1 MSDAP
6 APTRS
11 PAADVALNTLLVPVD
26 FSESAIQAVDYA
38 IRLAEIFG
46 SRVILLHVY
55 HFPVELLTD
64 WSAYG
69 TLAGSAEIL
78 EGLRK
83 EREEQMAA
91 LGREKARPGVSLTTR
106 VVEGTPFAEI
116 VKAAREENADLL
128 VMSTRGLTGIKHIL
142 IGSTAE
148 KVVRKSPCP
157 VLVLKP
163 KDYEFHMP

>member
-1 MSDAP
+1 MA
-6 APTRS
+6 AETRPPS
-11 PAADVALNTLLVPVD
+11 PAEAPLDTILVPVD
-26 FSESAIQAVDYA
+26 FSEHSIHAIDYA
-38 IRLAEIFG
+38 IRLARVFH
-46 SRVILLHVY
+46 SRVVLVHVY

-83 EREEQMAA
+83 DREQQMAA
-91 LGREKARPGVSLTTR
+91 LAQEKAGAGVPLEAH
-106 VVEGTPFAEI
+106 VLEGTPFSEI
-116 VKAAREENADLL
+116 CKAARVEGANL
-128 VMSTRGLTGIKHIL
+128 VVMGTRGLTGLKHVL

-148 KVVRKSPCP
+148 KVVRKAPCP

-163 KDYEFHMP
+163 HDFDFQLP

>member
-1 MSDAP
+1 MADEIRTRSSADAP
-6 APTRS
+6 LDTI
-11 PAADVALNTLLVPVD
+11 LVPVD
-26 FSESAIQAVDYA
+26 FSEHSIHAVDYA
-38 IRLAEIFG
+38 LRLAGVFG
-46 SRVILLHVY
+46 SRVVLVHVY

-83 EREEQMAA
+83 DREEQMAA
-91 LGREKARPGVSLTTR
+91 LAREKARPGLPLTTR
-106 VVEGTPFAEI
+106 VVDGTPFSEI
-116 VKAAREENADLL
+116 CKAARSEGANLI
-128 VMSTRGLTGIKHIL
+128 VMGTRGLTGLKHVL

-148 KVVRKSPCP
+148 KVVRKAPCP

-163 KDYEFHMP
+163 KDFEFQMP

>member
-1 MSDAP
+1 MSEEP
-6 APTRS
+6 APS
-11 PAADVALNTLLVPVD
+11 PAPNVPLNTLLVPID
-26 FSESAIQAVDYA
+26 FSENALHAVDYA
-38 IRLAEIFG
+38 VRLAEVFG

-83 EREEQMAA
+83 DREEQMAA
-91 LGREKARPGVSLTTR
+91 LAREKARPGVAFETR
-106 VVEGTPFAEI
+106 VLEGTPFAEI
-116 VKAAREENADLL
+116 VKAAREENADLI
-128 VMSTRGLTGIKHIL
+128 VMGTRGLTGIKHIL

-163 KDYEFHMP
+163 KNFEFHMP

>member
-1 MSDAP
+1 MAVETPRPSPSEAP
-6 APTRS
+6 LDT
-11 PAADVALNTLLVPVD
+11 VLVPVD
-26 FSESAIQAVDYA
+26 FSEHSIHAVDYA
-38 IRLAEIFG
+38 IRLARVFH
-46 SRVILLHVY
+46 SRVVLVHVY

-83 EREEQMAA
+83 DREEQMAA
-91 LGREKARPGVSLTTR
+91 LAREKAGAGVPIEAR
-106 VVEGTPFAEI
+106 VLEGTPFSEI
-116 VKAAREENADLL
+116 CKAARAEGANL
-128 VMSTRGLTGIKHIL
+128 VVMGTRGLTGLKHVL

-148 KVVRKSPCP
+148 RVVRKAPCP

-163 KDYEFHMP
+163 HDFEFQLP